1 MDRLREVEQL
11 AQEFL
16 DAMKLSLAA
25 NVTETETQIT
35 VDLSGAD
42 SYLLLERKGAVLE
55 ALQLLMGRVA
65 ESLPGFDKRLMIDCD
80 GYRRGLE
87 TQLVEEA
94 RSTAEKVRKSGQAME
109 LAPMNPYERRLVH
122 IALQDEEGISAASS
136 GEGFIKTIVISP
148 A

>member
-11 AQEFL
+11 AQAFL
-16 DAMKLSLAA
+16 DAMKLLLTAT
-25 NVTETETQIT
+25 VTETEVQVT
-35 VDLSGAD
+35 VDLSGQD

-55 ALQLLMGRVA
+55 ALQLLMGKVA
-65 ESLPGFDKRLMIDCD
+65 ESRPGFDKRLMIDCQ

-94 RSTAEKVRKSGQAME
+94 RSIAEKVRRTGQPIE

-122 IALQDEEGISAASS
+122 IAMQDDEGVSAASS
-136 GEGFIKTIVISP
+136 GEGFIKTIIISP

>member
-11 AQEFL
+11 AREFL
-16 DAMKLSLAA
+16 DAMKLSLTPT
-25 NVTETETQIT
+25 VTETETQVT
-35 VDLSGAD
+35 VDLGGQD

-65 ESLPGFDKRLMIDCD
+65 ESLPDFDKRLMVDCQ
-80 GYRRGLE
+80 GYRRSLE
-87 TQLVEEA
+87 SQLVEDA
-94 RSTAEKVRKSGQAME
+94 RSAAAQVRKTGEAVE

-136 GEGFIKTIVISP
+136 GDGFIKSIVISP